1 VDVELQYLFNE
12 GDIMAKDSVFTS
24 LNTSVFVNDTV
35 LNGVFNISVYE
46 RMDDS
51 KNSAYIK
58 IKRHVIGDDYLVN
71 AMRGVEKF
79 SFRIINNMSSGGYVA
94 EMAELDQFE
103 MDLGVESDGSEMLL
117 EQLLIVN
124 VRSLFYHE
132 DARSSA
138 MKTTET
144 EDIKNLINIIK
155 ENQAKVVNK
164 AVLPSEEVL
173 VDDEDLVWLNAKDP
187 EQLKDVKPRKLKKN
201 KNKRA

>member
-1 VDVELQYLFNE
+1 
-12 GDIMAKDSVFTS
+12 MAKDSVFTS

-117 EQLLIVN
+117 EQLLIVK